1 MTIPQIIHQ
10 TAPAD
15 KSKWHPLWHRCRESW
30 QTHFNNFEHRLWTDE
45 DIDRLIQDHYPQYWQ
60 MYSEFP
66 VHIIKIDFVRFAI
79 MHHCGGIYADMD
91 YYCYQNFYDE
101 LEHPVYLVEN
111 PYGND
116 PIENSLMC
124 SKPGHDFWIHC
135 MDMTQLRYNYV
146 KEKKPDFLD
155 NMKIISADRN
165 YGLKLRPYLVFYI
178 AGTNLIASAYRT
190 QMSNQDIG
198 TLSALYY
205 NNHDISYDPSY
216 RARHIHTGLWGE
228 ENQQLT
234 ELLSKEY
241 QALRNIPV
249 DSYDFYHDYSDG
261 KYLKDPDSYRLNFDK
276 NDCETELFGLRAH
289 YDYS

>member
-1 MTIPQIIHQ
+1 MIPKIINQ

-15 KSKWHPLWHRCRESW
+15 KTKWHPLWHRCQQSW
-30 QTHFNNFEHRLWTDE
+30 QEHFSDFEYRLWTDD
-45 DIDRLIQDHYPQYWQ
+45 DIDNLIRDHYPQYWK
-60 MYSEFP
+60 MYQQFP
-66 VHIIKIDFVRFAI
+66 VHIMKIDFVRFAI
-79 MHHCGGIYADMD
+79 MHHTGGVYADMD

-101 LEHPVYLVEN
+101 LTSPVYLVEN

-135 MDMTQLRYNYV
+135 MDMTQQRFDYV
-146 KEKKPDFLD
+146 KSHKPDLLE
-155 NMKIISADRN
+155 NMKVISADRN

-178 AGTNLIASAYRT
+178 AGTNLIASAYRSK
-190 QMSNQDIG
+190 MNDPDVD

-205 NNHDISYDPSY
+205 NNCDISYDPSY

-234 ELLSKEY
+234 ELLEKEY
-241 QALRNIPV
+241 KSLRNIPV
-249 DSYDFYHDYSDG
+249 ESYDFYHDYSNG
-261 KYLKDPDSYRLNFDK
+261 KYLRDSYALDWSK
-276 NDCETELFGLRAH
+276 NDCETQLFGLKSA

>member
-1 MTIPQIIHQ
+1 MIPKIINQ

-15 KSKWHPLWHRCRESW
+15 KTKWHPLWHRCQQSW
-30 QTHFNNFEHRLWTDE
+30 QEQFPDFEYRLWTDN
-45 DIDRLIQDHYPQYWQ
+45 DIDNLIRDHYPQYWE
-60 MYSEFP
+60 MYQQFP
-66 VHIIKIDFVRFAI
+66 VHIMKIDFVRFAI
-79 MHHCGGIYADMD
+79 MHHTGGIYADMD

-101 LEHPVYLVEN
+101 LTSPVYLVEN

-124 SKPGHDFWIHC
+124 SEPGHDFWIHC
-135 MDMTQLRYNYV
+135 MDMTQQRFDYV
-146 KEKKPDFLD
+146 KSHKPDLLE
-155 NMKIISADRN
+155 NMKVISADRN

-178 AGTNLIASAYRT
+178 AGTNLIASAYRAK
-190 QMSNQDIG
+190 MNDPDVD

-205 NNHDISYDPSY
+205 NNCDISYDPLY

-234 ELLSKEY
+234 ELLTKEY
-241 QALRNIPV
+241 RALRNIPV
-249 DSYDFYHDYSDG
+249 ESYDFYRDYSNG
-261 KYLKDPDSYRLNFDK
+261 KYLRDSYTLDWSK
-276 NDCETELFGLRAH
+276 NDCETHLFGLKSA

>member
-1 MTIPQIIHQ
+1 MIPKIIHQ

-15 KSKWHPLWHRCRESW
+15 SSKWHPLWSRCQQSW
-30 QTHFNNFEHRLWTDE
+30 EENFEEFEYHLWTDE
-45 DIDRLIQDHYPQYWQ
+45 DIDDLIYTHYPQYWE
-60 MYSEFP
+60 MYQQFP
-66 VHIIKIDFVRFAI
+66 VHIMKIDFVRFAI

-91 YYCYQNFYDE
+91 YYCYQNFYNE
-101 LEHPVYLVEN
+101 LTHPVYLVEN

-124 SKPGHDFWIHC
+124 SQPGHDFWIHC
-135 MDMTQLRYNYV
+135 MDMVRQRFDCV
-146 KEKKPDFLD
+146 KKNNPDLLE
-155 NMKIISADRN
+155 NIKIISADRN

-190 QMSNQDIG
+190 KMNDPDVG

-205 NNHDISYDPSY
+205 NNCDISYDPSY
-216 RARHIHTGLWGE
+216 RARHIHTGLWGK

-234 ELLSKEY
+234 ELLAKEY

-249 DSYDFYHDYSDG
+249 ETYDFYYDYSNG
-261 KYLKDPDSYRLNFDK
+261 NYLKDSYTLDWSK
-276 NDCETELFGLRAH
+276 NDCETKLFGLKSS
-289 YDYS
+289 YEYS